1 MRQSIFFSSHPWEL
15 FFCDVLYCMFCVLWC
30 CFPYVCFRPVTG
42 SVWTFLIFVRV
53 SFPFSLSLVYSVC
66 IGTFVVKALL
76 RHFTNT
82 RTNFFPDWTNTPL
95 RIPYDENTGM
105 QGVFMLIHSKKWKE
119 CTIFAYQKGNLSALY
134 AAEIRVF
141 VVREHANIYNDSKT
155 IDAFIPCWWYGQI
168 RAVFNAMCW
177 NTAWY
182 HCWAELRLC
191 AMCINGAFR
200 LPRWENGGYPL
211 FVSVLK
217 CSTA

>member
-1 MRQSIFFSSHPWEL
+1 M
-15 FFCDVLYCMFCVLWC
+15 
-30 CFPYVCFRPVTG
+30 CFTVCFVCCG
-42 SVWTFLIFVRV
+42 VV
-53 SFPFSLSLVYSVC
+53 FP
-66 IGTFVVKALL
+66 TFVSDRSPVVFDPSWFLFGSLFLSPSLL
-76 RHFTNT
+76 FTLSVSAHLWWKPCFGT
-82 RTNFFPDWTNTPL
+82 SRIPVPTFFPDWTNTPL

-155 IDAFIPCWWYGQI
+155 IDVFIPCWWYGQI